1 MEMCIDLL
9 THIPLTSLVTKE
21 MHRHFE
27 PHDMW
32 DCMGTHMS
40 YMTPSLGVMYGPFGP
55 HAISGTGHIV
65 EHFLSR
71 AVAEPTMW
79 AFMGIVSV

>member
-1 MEMCIDLL
+1 MSID
-9 THIPLTSLVTKE
+9 
-21 MHRHFE
+21 
-27 PHDMW
+27 
-32 DCMGTHMS
+32 THMS
-40 YMTPSLGVMYGPFGP
+40 YMTLSLGVMYGPFGP

-79 AFMGIVSV
+79 VFTGIVSV